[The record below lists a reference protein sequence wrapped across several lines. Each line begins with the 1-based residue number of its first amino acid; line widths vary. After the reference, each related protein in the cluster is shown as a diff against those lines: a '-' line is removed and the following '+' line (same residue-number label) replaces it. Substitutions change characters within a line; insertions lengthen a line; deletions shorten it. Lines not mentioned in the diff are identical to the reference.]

1 VSTARRSPGRRPGG
15 PDTRGEILVAAR
27 ETFADKG
34 FEGTSLRGV
43 ARAAGVDAALVHHYF
58 DSKESL
64 FIEAMQFPVDPR
76 LVAARIW
83 DGPFEQVGERL
94 VRTFLTVWDAPESRA
109 SMQALLRSAVGN
121 ESIARLIRDAL
132 RRLVFGP
139 VGALLDAP
147 DAELRISL
155 VASQLVGLAMARY
168 VLELEPLSTE
178 PLEDVVARVAPNI
191 QRYLTSS

>member
-1 VSTARRSPGRRPGG
+1 MSTTRRSPGRRPGG
-15 PDTRGEILVAAR
+15 PDTRGEILAAAR

-64 FIEAMQFPVDPR
+64 FIEAMEFPVDPR
-76 LVAARIW
+76 MVAARIW
-83 DGPFEQVGERL
+83 DGPDEQVGVRL
-94 VRTFLTVWDAPESRA
+94 VRMFLTVWDAPESRA

-121 ESIARLIRDAL
+121 ENIARLIRDAL
-132 RRLVFGP
+132 GRLVFGP
-139 VGALLDAP
+139 VLALLDTP
-147 DAELRISL
+147 DADLRISL

-168 VLELEPLSTE
+168 VLELEPLNSE
-178 PLEDVVARVAPNI
+178 PIEDVVARVAPNI
-191 QRYLTSS
+191 QRYLTG

>member
-1 VSTARRSPGRRPGG
+1 MSTTRRSPGRRPGG

-27 ETFADKG
+27 VTFADKG

-64 FIEAMQFPVDPR
+64 FIEAMEFPVDPR
-76 LVAARIW
+76 MVAARIW
-83 DGPFEQVGERL
+83 DGPVEQVGERL
-94 VRTFLTVWDAPESRA
+94 VRMFLTVWDAPESRA

-121 ESIARLIRDAL
+121 ENIARLIRDAL
-132 RRLVFGP
+132 GRLVFGP
-139 VGALLDAP
+139 VLALLDTP
-147 DAELRISL
+147 DADLRISL

-178 PLEDVVARVAPNI
+178 PIEDVVARVAPNI
-191 QRYLTSS
+191 QRYLTG

>member
-1 VSTARRSPGRRPGG
+1 VSTTRRSPGRRPGG

-27 ETFADKG
+27 VTFADKG

-64 FIEAMQFPVDPR
+64 FIEAMEFPVDPR
-76 LVAARIW
+76 MVAARIW
-83 DGPFEQVGERL
+83 DGPVEQVGERL
-94 VRTFLTVWDAPESRA
+94 VRMFLTVWDAPESRA

-121 ESIARLIRDAL
+121 ENIARLIRDAMG
-132 RRLVFGP
+132 RLVFGP
-139 VGALLDAP
+139 VLALLDTP
-147 DAELRISL
+147 DADLRISL

-178 PLEDVVARVAPNI
+178 PIEDVVARVAPNI
-191 QRYLTSS
+191 QRYLTG

>member
-64 FIEAMQFPVDPR
+64 FIEAMEFPVDPR
-76 LVAARIW
+76 MVAARIW
-83 DGPFEQVGERL
+83 DGPVDQVGERL
-94 VRTFLTVWDAPESRA
+94 VRMFLTVWDAPETRA

-121 ESIARLIRDAL
+121 ENIARLIRDAL
-132 RRLVFGP
+132 GRLVFGP
-139 VGALLDAP
+139 VLALLDVP
-147 DAELRISL
+147 DADLRISL

-168 VLELEPLSTE
+168 VLELEPLSTA
-178 PLEDVVARVAPNI
+178 PLEDVVARVAPSV
-191 QRYLTSS
+191 QRYLTG

>member
-1 VSTARRSPGRRPGG
+1 MSTTRRSPGRRPGG

-27 ETFADKG
+27 VTFADKG

-64 FIEAMQFPVDPR
+64 FIEAMEFPVDPR
-76 LVAARIW
+76 MVAARIW
-83 DGPFEQVGERL
+83 DGPVEQVGERL
-94 VRTFLTVWDAPESRA
+94 VRMFLTVWDAPETRA

-121 ESIARLIRDAL
+121 ENIARLIRDAL
-132 RRLVFGP
+132 GRLVFGP
-139 VGALLDAP
+139 VLALLDTP
-147 DAELRISL
+147 DADLRISL

-191 QRYLTSS
+191 QRYLTG